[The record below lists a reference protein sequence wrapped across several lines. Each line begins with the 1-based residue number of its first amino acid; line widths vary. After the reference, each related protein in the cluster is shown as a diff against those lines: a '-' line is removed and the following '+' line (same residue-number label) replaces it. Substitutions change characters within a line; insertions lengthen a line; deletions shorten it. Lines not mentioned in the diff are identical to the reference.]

1 MKILWHKRA
10 VAQLYQV
17 EEYVLRDFGE
27 RIRQEFM
34 DEVEQV
40 VLSLAETPTL
50 VSVTSSN
57 QVEQVVL
64 SLAETPTMG
73 KIDPLFA
80 HRKQTYRSIIVRR
93 KNKIVYY
100 IKDDTINIAAFWD
113 TRREPK
119 NQARQTK

>member
-1 MKILWHKRA
+1 MNPDQFEDKVYKSEACIIDVRTAQEYADGHFYRA
-10 VAQLYQV
+10 VNIDWQK
-17 EEYVLRDFGE
+17 EG
-27 RIRQEFM
+27 FM
-34 DEVEQV
+34 DEVEQG
-40 VLSLAETPTL
+40 VLSLADTPTI
-50 VSVTSSN
+50 
-57 QVEQVVL
+57 
-64 SLAETPTMG
+64 G

-119 NQARQTK
+119 SLIDELK